1 MRIRGNIEG
10 MTIIGVVGLGR
21 HGRRY
26 AEHLSRGDVPGASL
40 GGFCRRDSTRGRA
53 EAATLGAPFFDELDA
68 LLDAVGAV
76 VLTVPAPEHV
86 ALGARIARAGRP
98 LLVEKPLAPSLA
110 EADRLLE
117 AFAGGRLMVAQTL
130 RFDPLVRAVRDMIAR
145 DELGALRALSFE
157 QRLEPRG
164 LAWELSTATAGGG
177 VLLQTGI
184 HGLDAL
190 RFVVGATQAEVV
202 AADLEHH
209 AGHDAEDAATV
220 RIALSG
226 GAAGARGVR
235 ATLMTSKLGASR
247 HHRLSAHGTD
257 AGVEADL
264 VARTLVRV
272 EGRARAMVAVPEVPT
287 VASTL
292 GAFVTWLAEGG
303 DAPVSGADA
312 RASLA
317 LVEAAYARAR
327 RDQSPT
333 GGASR

>member
-1 MRIRGNIEG
+1 MI
-10 MTIIGVVGLGR
+10 TIGVVGLGR

-26 AEHLSRGDVPGASL
+26 AEHLSRGDVPGAAL
-40 GGFCRRDSTRGRA
+40 GGFWRRDSTRGR
-53 EAATLGAPFFDELDA
+53 EDAATLCVPFFDDLDA
-68 LLDAVGAV
+68 LLSAVSAV

-98 LLVEKPLAPSLA
+98 LLVEKPLAASLA
-110 EADRLLE
+110 DADRLLE
-117 AFAGGRLMVAQTL
+117 AFVGGRLMVAQTL
-130 RFDPLVRAVRDMIAR
+130 RFDPLVRAVRDVIASGA
-145 DELGALRALSFE
+145 LGELRALSFE

-190 RFVVGATQAEVV
+190 RFVVGAARAEVIS
-202 AADLEHH
+202 ADLEHH

-220 RIALSG
+220 RVALEG

-247 HHRLSAHGTD
+247 HHRLAAHGAR

-264 VARTLVRV
+264 LARTLVRV
-272 EGRARAMVAVPEVPT
+272 EGRARTTTAVPEVPT
-287 VASTL
+287 VAAAL
-292 GAFVTWLAEGG
+292 GAFVAWLAQGG
-303 DAPVSGADA
+303 DAPVSGPDA

-317 LVEAAYARAR
+317 LVEAAYARA
-327 RDQSPT
+327 QSPV
-333 GGASR
+333 GGARR

>member
-1 MRIRGNIEG
+1 MI
-10 MTIIGVVGLGR
+10 TIGVVGLGR

-26 AEHLSRGDVPGASL
+26 AEHLSRGDVPGATL
-40 GGFCRRDSTRGRA
+40 GGFWRRDSTQGRA
-53 EAATLGAPFFDELDA
+53 DAATLGVPFFDDLEA
-68 LLDAVGAV
+68 LLASVSAV

-98 LLVEKPLAPSLA
+98 LLVEKPLAASLA
-110 EADRLLE
+110 EADRLLA
-117 AFAGGRLMVAQTL
+117 AFADGRLMVAQTL
-130 RFDPLVRAVRDMIAR
+130 RFDPLVRAVRDVITR
-145 DELGALRALSFE
+145 GELGVLRALSFE

-190 RFVVGATQAEVV
+190 RFVVGASHAEVI

-226 GAAGARGVR
+226 GAAGTRDVR

-247 HHRLSAHGTD
+247 HHKLSAHGTG
-257 AGVEADL
+257 AGIEADL
-264 VARTLVRV
+264 LARTLVRV
-272 EGRARAMVAVPEVPT
+272 EGRARTTIDVPEVPT
-287 VASTL
+287 VAATL
-292 GAFVTWLAEGG
+292 AAFVAWIAAGG
-303 DAPVSGADA
+303 EAPVSGADA

-327 RDQSPT
+327 AAQSPT